1 MQRTVRSPYSWHCFE
16 FLEDEREPVQT
27 PKAIA
32 DGVIAWL
39 KKNSVSQALFAEKIL
54 SRKQSTLSD
63 VLRQPPAELPKGQG
77 KWIYEKMENFLNDK
91 QEQQATT
98 YCSQTRYLGFISFSK
113 YILGYNSRRT

>member
-39 KKNSVSQALFAEKIL
+39 KKNSISQALFAEKSL

-91 QEQQATT
+91 QEQQQLIALKQGIWVL
-98 YCSQTRYLGFISFSK
+98 YHFRSIF
-113 YILGYNSRRT
+113 

>member
-91 QEQQATT
+91 QEQQQLIALKQGIWVL
-98 YCSQTRYLGFISFSK
+98 YHFRSIF
-113 YILGYNSRRT
+113 